1 MFGAGKN
8 MHRAY
13 GVILYLAVVMFLYGK
28 KEVLPKSLIKE
39 YSNPKNEYSL
49 KYEKKRDPKVA
60 IDYKHMLVVEAKIT
74 EAGAS
79 GGQSMYAIGKALKK
93 RQKV

>member
-8 MHRAY
+8 MHRLY
-13 GVILYLAVVMFLYGK
+13 GVALYLVAVMFLYGK
-28 KEVLPKSLIKE
+28 KEVLPTALIKE
-39 YSNPKNEYSL
+39 YSNVKNEFSL

-60 IDYKHMLVVEAKIT
+60 IDYQLMLRNEAKIT

-79 GGQSMYAIGKALKK
+79 GGQSMYAVGKALKK
-93 RQKV
+93 KQKV